1 MFLPVEIF
9 KALRTALVSQQEY
22 VMINRTRTRQPILIG
37 AAILF
42 LAVAFAPA
50 GAQTRPQP
58 KIQPPPQTGGE
69 PNASPSI
76 LVSPDEDYR
85 IGPRDVIEIR
95 VDDAPELSITTS
107 VNADGTFLMPYL
119 KRLKAQGKTSEELA
133 NEIANG
139 LRGRYLKDPNILVAV
154 KQFYSRS
161 FFILGAVKKPGV
173 YQIEGRPQL
182 MKLITLAGGPADN
195 HGSLAFIIREIR
207 KKEAS
212 SAAAGGSIKPVSTD
226 AAQNAA
232 NPIPEA
238 NAADDP
244 EYDIKMVN
252 INGMFK
258 GLGLH
263 EQNSYLEP
271 GDIVNIPPADVFYVA
286 GEVNAPGSFPLSEGT
301 TLRQAIALSQG
312 TTFNAALG
320 SGVIFRQDAT
330 SGKRLEIPVNVGA
343 VMKGRKEDI
352 PILANDIVIV
362 PNSRTKTIGNSI
374 LKAVGMGAAQRG
386 VIY

>member
-1 MFLPVEIF
+1 
-9 KALRTALVSQQEY
+9 
-22 VMINRTRTRQPILIG
+22 MINRTRTTQPILIG

-42 LAVAFAPA
+42 LVIAFAPA
-50 GAQTRPQP
+50 SAQTRPQQP

-69 PNASPSI
+69 PNASPTI
-76 LVSPDEDYR
+76 LVSPDQDYR
-85 IGPRDVIEIR
+85 IGARDVIEIR

-133 NEIANG
+133 NEIADG

-173 YQIEGRPQL
+173 YQAEGRLQL
-182 MKLITLAGGPADN
+182 MKLITLAGGPAEN
-195 HGSLAFIIREIR
+195 HGSLAFIIREIK
-207 KKEAS
+207 KKEGP
-212 SAAAGGSIKPVSTD
+212 SAADGASIKPVSTS
-226 AAQNAA
+226 AQNAA
-232 NPIPEA
+232 NPNTEA
-238 NAADDP
+238 NAADEP

-258 GLGLH
+258 GMGLGGKD
-263 EQNSYLEP
+263 SYLEP

-320 SGVIFRQDAT
+320 SGVIFRADAT
-330 SGKRLEIPVNVGA
+330 TGKRLEIPVNVGA
-343 VMKGRKEDI
+343 VMKGKKDDI

-362 PNSRTKTIGNSI
+362 PNSRSKTIGNSV

-386 VIY
+386 VIF

>member
-1 MFLPVEIF
+1 MSNKTKTTQSIF
-9 KALRTALVSQQEY
+9 IGA
-22 VMINRTRTRQPILIG
+22 MILSLIG
-37 AAILF
+37 A
-42 LAVAFAPA
+42 FATA
-50 GAQTRPQP
+50 GAQTRQQP

-85 IGPRDVIEIR
+85 IGARDVIEIH
-95 VDDAPELSITTS
+95 VDDAPELSVTAS

-119 KRLKAQGKTSEELA
+119 KRVKALSKTPEELSR
-133 NEIANG
+133 EIADG
-139 LRGRYLKDPNILVAV
+139 LRGRYLKDPNVIVAV

-173 YQIEGRPQL
+173 YQIEGKPPL
-182 MKLITLAGGPADN
+182 MKLLTLAGGPAEN
-195 HGSLAFIIREIR
+195 RGSTAFIIREI
-207 KKEAS
+207 KKKDAGETRS
-212 SAAAGGSIKPVSTD
+212 RSVAA
-226 AAQNAA
+226 AAQNTA
-232 NPIPEA
+232 NPNPEV
-238 NAADDP
+238 NAPDEP
-244 EYDIKMVN
+244 EYEIKLIN

-258 GLGLH
+258 GLGLGGKD
-263 EQNSYLEP
+263 SYLEP

-301 TLRQAIALSQG
+301 TLRQAIALAQG
-312 TTFNAALG
+312 TSMNAALG

-330 SGKRLEIPVNVGA
+330 TGKRVEIPVDVGA
-343 VMKGRKEDI
+343 VMKAKKDDI
-352 PILANDIVIV
+352 SIMANDIVIV
-362 PNSRTKTIGNSI
+362 PNSRSKTIGNSI